1 MVYMTLDNGLVAYL
15 FKNNIEMSLIWKIM
29 NLRYHVISMVDQS
42 SWPVRVQEI
51 TLSFYC
57 KKGSLL
63 FNSRV
68 NWTIISQD
76 FTCIYFL
83 FSHFYSY
90 FCGLIYDNIWVKYV
104 NSISEIKFYP
114 NWTDKWL
121 YKLEN
126 IFQVQQNNDLIFE

>member
-15 FKNNIEMSLIWKIM
+15 FQNNIEMSLIWKIM

-57 KKGSLL
+57 K
-63 FNSRV
+63 
-68 NWTIISQD
+68 
-76 FTCIYFL
+76 
-83 FSHFYSY
+83 
-90 FCGLIYDNIWVKYV
+90 IWVKYV
-104 NSISEIKFYP
+104 NSISESKFYP

-121 YKLEN
+121 YKLEY
-126 IFQVQQNNDLIFE
+126 FQLQQMI